1 MGIPTQ
7 VLLTGTVKKGKGIT
21 SVISKVLTQMCAK
34 CKLGAPWGLQKP
46 ETFTEPTLVCGMDV
60 WHGGKQSVMAFTASL
75 DMWASR

>member
-1 MGIPTQ
+1 
-7 VLLTGTVKKGKGIT
+7 
-21 SVISKVLTQMCAK
+21 MCAK